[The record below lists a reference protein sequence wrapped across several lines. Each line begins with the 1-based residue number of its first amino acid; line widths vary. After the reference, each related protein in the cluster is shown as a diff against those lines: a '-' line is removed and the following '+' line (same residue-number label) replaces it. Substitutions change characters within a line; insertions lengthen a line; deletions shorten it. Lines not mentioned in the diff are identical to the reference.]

1 MPPQQRIEGS
11 KSQER
16 HATTQGRP
24 RPDQQPQRPPQE
36 SRRKRGDHRSHT
48 WGDGIDRAWCTKA
61 LSFLPE
67 TFAVESHGG
76 AATIAPAI
84 VDRQEQMILL
94 CNFSHS
100 GAHEWPAL
108 MSIVQAGDA
117 PIDAG
122 ESEA

>member
-1 MPPQQRIEGS
+1 M
-11 KSQER
+11 
-16 HATTQGRP
+16 
-24 RPDQQPQRPPQE
+24 
-36 SRRKRGDHRSHT
+36 
-48 WGDGIDRAWCTKA
+48 
-61 LSFLPE
+61 
-67 TFAVESHGG
+67 ESHGG
-76 AATIAPAI
+76 AATIGPAI

-108 MSIVQAGDA
+108 MSIIQAGDA